1 MTRPVTL
8 RAAPSH
14 APVPETAMPDAGTTA
29 SNQIQALMTFVALT
43 FALSWGLAWTSTLV
57 ELAVLSEALFAL
69 CGFGPS
75 LAAFITVLVWDG
87 RAGLARWLGRCLT
100 WRLRIGWYLLA
111 VLAPPLAMLVALGLH
126 VALGGAVPPSPAI
139 GQPGLIVPT
148 FVLILLIG
156 GPFGEEFG
164 WRGYALPMLAG
175 RFGWRAASLIIGV
188 VWGLWHAP
196 LFLIPGAPQAEM
208 PPLLFL
214 AGTVGMSVAF
224 SRLAV
229 NTGFSVLPA
238 IVLHWSI
245 NAFAWAIPVT
255 PQGGGLQPYLL
266 VIGLLTLIAVI
277 VFLKPGPQRPEP
289 RVSS

>member
-1 MTRPVTL
+1 MTPLTPL
-8 RAAPSH
+8 RARPSI
-14 APVPETAMPDAGTTA
+14 ATDNDAAQLVGEKSA
-29 SNQIQALMTFVALT
+29 FDRMRALLTFVVLT
-43 FALSWGLAWTSTLV
+43 FGLSWGLAWTSTLV
-57 ELAVLSEALFAL
+57 EPAALSEALYVL

-75 LAAFITVLVWDG
+75 LAALITVRIWDG
-87 RAGLARWLGRCLT
+87 RAGLARWLGQCLT

-111 VLAPPLAMLVALGLH
+111 FLAPPLVMLGALLLH
-126 VALGGAVPPSPAI
+126 VAMGGAVPSSPAVSD
-139 GQPGLIVPT
+139 PSLIVSS
-148 FVLILLIG
+148 FALILLIG
-156 GPFGEEFG
+156 GPFSEEFG

-196 LFLIPGAPQAEM
+196 LFFIPGAPQAEM

-214 AGTVGMSVAF
+214 IGTVGMSVAF

-245 NAFAWAIPVT
+245 NTFAWAIPVM
-255 PQGGGLQPYLL
+255 PQGGTLQPYVL
-266 VIGLLTLIAVI
+266 VIGLLSLSAVI
-277 VFLKPGPQRPEP
+277 VFLKRGPPLP
-289 RVSS
+289 IPSVLS

>member
-1 MTRPVTL
+1 M
-8 RAAPSH
+8 
-14 APVPETAMPDAGTTA
+14 G
-29 SNQIQALMTFVALT
+29 ALLAFVALT
-43 FALSWGLAWTSTLV
+43 FGISWGLVWTSTRV
-57 ELAVLSEALFAL
+57 EAAALSEAVYTL

-75 LAAFITVLVWDG
+75 LAAFAIVLIRDG
-87 RAGLARWLGRCLT
+87 RAGLGRWVQRCMV
-100 WRLRIGWYLLA
+100 WRPRIGWYLLA
-111 VLAPPLAMLVALGLH
+111 LLATPLVMLAALGLH

-148 FVLILLIG
+148 FALILMIG
-156 GPFGEEFG
+156 GPLGEEFG
-164 WRGYALPMLAG
+164 WRGYMLPALAG
-175 RFGWRAASLIIGV
+175 RFGWRAASLIVGV

-196 LFLIPGAPQAEM
+196 LFVIPGAPQALM

-224 SRLAV
+224 ARMAV

-255 PQGGGLQPYLL
+255 PQGETLQPYLV
-266 VIGLLTLIAVI
+266 VIGLLTLVAAVL
-277 VFLKPGPQRPEP
+277 FLKPGPHMPKGAVR
-289 RVSS
+289 S

>member
-1 MTRPVTL
+1 MTRPVPW
-8 RAAPSH
+8 RAMPSH
-14 APVPETAMPDAGTTA
+14 ATVPETAKPDAEKTA
-29 SNQIQALMTFVALT
+29 SERMRALLTFVGLT

-57 ELAVLSEALFAL
+57 ELAVLSEALYAL

-100 WRLRIGWYLLA
+100 WRLRIGWYMLA
-111 VLAPPLAMLVALGLH
+111 LLAPPLVMLAALGLH
-126 VALGGAVPPSPAI
+126 VAMGGAVPQSPAI
-139 GQPGLIVPT
+139 DQPNLIVPT

-156 GPFGEEFG
+156 GPFSEEFG
-164 WRGYALPMLAG
+164 WRGYALPVLAG
-175 RFGWRAASLIIGV
+175 RFGWRTASMIIGV

-196 LFLIPGAPQAEM
+196 LFFIPGAPQAEM

-214 AGTVGMSVAF
+214 IGTVGMSVAL

-245 NAFAWAIPVT
+245 NTFAWAIPVM
-255 PQGGGLQPYLL
+255 PQGGTLQPYVL
-266 VIGLLTLIAVI
+266 VIGLLSLSAVI
-277 VFLKPGPQRPEP
+277 VFLKRGPPLP
-289 RVSS
+289 IPSVLS